1 MRKITIL
8 LLTLFSGISHVI
20 YGLMSIV
27 LPFYDEEF
35 IRYGF
40 ENFRYLIGSSQI
52 IFGVCLIL
60 GLYFNKLKLISS
72 LFLALLMGGA
82 LGTRIYI
89 GDDFLQSLPALSYLL
104 INLFIF
110 IESKNLIK

>member
-27 LPFYDEEF
+27 LPFYDDEF

-40 ENFRYLIGSSQI
+40 ENFRCLIGSSQI

-60 GLYFNKLKLISS
+60 GLYYDKLKLISS
-72 LFLALLMGGA
+72 FDRLSSITFSTPPEPMIT
-82 LGTRIYI
+82 GT
-89 GDDFLQSLPALSYLL
+89 PA
-104 INLFIF
+104 
-110 IESKNLIK
+110 

>member
-27 LPFYDEEF
+27 LPFYDDEF

-40 ENFRYLIGSSQI
+40 ENFRCLIGSSQI

-60 GLYFNKLKLISS
+60 GLYYDKLKLISS
-72 LFLALLMGGA
+72 LFLAALMGGA

-89 GDDFLQSLPALSYLL
+89 GDDFLQSLPAITYLL